1 MKDSYVDCNQFV
13 ELSPERFGELM
24 SEGKIKRDVG
34 NGVITE
40 AQLAVIRQGIK
51 LSVNI
56 SDEDKERLLK

>member
-1 MKDSYVDCNQFV
+1 
-13 ELSPERFGELM
+13 M